1 VILFPQSSVSNGNPN
16 GCWDWWGYDDPA
28 YHTKRGRQMAAIAKM
43 AARLG
48 VPFAAEPPSSFCQ
61 RHDDWNWGH
70 WLEDRVMI
78 CGWASV
84 CVVGSGDF
92 VGFFYSSSTLY
103 ESPEGA
109 FSTTPCTP

>member
-1 VILFPQSSVSNGNPN
+1 
-16 GCWDWWGYDDPA
+16 
-28 YHTKRGRQMAAIAKM
+28 MAAIAKM

-48 VPFAAEPPSSFCQ
+48 VPFLAEPPSSFCQ

-70 WLEDRVMI
+70 WLEDRVTI

-84 CVVGSGDF
+84 CAVGSGDF
-92 VGFFYSSSTLY
+92 AGFFYSSSALY
-103 ESPEGA
+103 ENPEGA